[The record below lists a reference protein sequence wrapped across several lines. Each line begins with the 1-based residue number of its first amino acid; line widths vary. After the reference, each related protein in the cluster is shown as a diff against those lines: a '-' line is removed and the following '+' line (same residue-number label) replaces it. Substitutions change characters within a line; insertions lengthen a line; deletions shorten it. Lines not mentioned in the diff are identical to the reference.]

1 MVGLNQA
8 YQYIKCNGLNIQ
20 LEDRDCQNKL
30 KKTQPHY
37 TDYKKII

>member
-20 LEDRDCQNKL
+20 LEVRDCQNKL
-30 KKTQPHY
+30 KKNTTSLHRL
-37 TDYKKII
+37 